1 MKTKKL
7 LFRLIE
13 MNGTLYNI
21 LYTVLCVVVLL
32 LLLGGLATLSTQIFK
47 PEETKGISY
56 YFIMITNAFVI
67 YFVGSKLLSKN
78 NYT

>member
-7 LFRLIE
+7 LFGLIE

-21 LYTVLCVVVLL
+21 LYTLLCVVVLL
-32 LLLGGLATLSTQIFK
+32 LLTMGLAMLITQFLE
-47 PEETKGISY
+47 PTDHTSY
-56 YFIMITNAFVI
+56 HLICIITSAFII
-67 YFVGSKLLSKN
+67 YFVGRNLMSKN

>member
-7 LFRLIE
+7 LFGLIE

-32 LLLGGLATLSTQIFK
+32 LLLVGLATLSTQMFK
-47 PEETKGISY
+47 SEDTKGIGY
-56 YFIMITNAFVI
+56 YFMMITNGFVI

>member
-7 LFRLIE
+7 LFGLIE

-32 LLLGGLATLSTQIFK
+32 LLLGGLATLSTVVFE
-47 PEETKGISY
+47 PEHTKGISY
-56 YFIMITNAFVI
+56 YLLMITNALTI
-67 YFVGSKLLSKN
+67 YFVGSKLLDKN
-78 NYT
+78 NYI

>member
-7 LFRLIE
+7 LFGLIE

-32 LLLGGLATLSTQIFK
+32 LLLGGLATLSTEIFK
-47 PEETKGISY
+47 PEEPKGVSY
-56 YFIMITNAFVI
+56 YFIMITNGFVI

>member
-7 LFRLIE
+7 LFGLVEI
-13 MNGTLYNI
+13 NGTLYNV

-32 LLLGGLATLSTQIFK
+32 LLLGGITTLSTEIFK
-47 PEETKGISY
+47 PEDTKGISY

-78 NYT
+78 NYI

>member
-7 LFRLIE
+7 LFGLIE

-21 LYTVLCVVVLL
+21 LYTLLCVVILL
-32 LLLGGLATLSTQIFK
+32 LLLFGQAMFTTLLFDPENGGYGHIF
-47 PEETKGISY
+47 GI
-56 YFIMITNAFVI
+56 ITNALI
-67 YFVGSKLLSKN
+67 LYFVGSKLLSKN